1 MRRSIF
7 SLLLLSAIGMTNAQT
22 GIRFTFLDFDRTTTK
37 LRPNLILGLD
47 HDLGD
52 RIAIGIDVIKG
63 YRFDP
68 DAEDTQ
74 IRSWG
79 IQYRSKFFF
88 AGSGYIASTIG
99 FRRLSISMSSDP
111 YGTYYSMYGTYPP
124 PLRAEQVTIVPVG
137 IRLGFRSELDGW
149 YGDIYG
155 GVGYNIG
162 ANKQIFPTTEYSSR
176 DPLLNAVWLNIGY
189 AYGIGWD

>member
-1 MRRSIF
+1 MRRSICTLALLCAI
-7 SLLLLSAIGMTNAQT
+7 SLASAQT
-22 GIRFTFLDFDRTTTK
+22 GIRFTFLDLDQIAIK
-37 LRPNLILGLD
+37 MRPNLILGLD

-52 RIAIGIDVIKG
+52 RLAIGIDVIKG
-63 YRFDP
+63 FRFDP

-74 IRSWG
+74 IGSWG
-79 IQYRSKFFF
+79 MQYRSQFFF
-88 AGSGYIASTIG
+88 AGSGYISSTIG
-99 FRRLSISMSSDP
+99 FRRLSISMSADP

-137 IRLGFRSELDGW
+137 IRIGFRSELDGW

-155 GVGYNIG
+155 SVGYNIG
-162 ANKQIFPTTEYSSR
+162 AKKQIFPTTEYSSR

-189 AYGIGWD
+189 AYGIAWD